1 MTLSAQTTRVKR
13 LARVSS
19 NSVTV
24 TNTDDVVMDYIN
36 EGVREFCKIANGVPG
51 EDYLTVAPVFDSR
64 TNWAIRITTSGG
76 TANLAATDVAI
87 TTNNRTNVAGATIAG
102 DLQDTL
108 SSAIG
113 GGSDTSTVS
122 FTTSGDILWTFLIT
136 PRGSPTS
143 ITIEAPQD
151 KQYVDARA
159 ILFGS
164 ADATQTGGTWRSGIG
179 QDAIVE
185 TALPSTF
192 LEMEFV
198 EWGQYRLRR
207 APYELFISPESS
219 GRPSYYA
226 IKNDRIRVYP
236 SPTTQ
241 ELFHI
246 RYKQAFADLATN
258 GDDNST
264 TCPLPANEHMAP
276 VYYGVSKLMEEKQQF
291 DEARNLYG
299 EFYRMAVAYKVRES
313 NQNPTL
319 FPSYRVFQPPN
330 VNVDQTGG
338 I

>member
-36 EGVREFCKIANGVPG
+36 EGVREFCKLVNGIPA

-76 TANLAATDVAI
+76 TANLAAEDVAI
-87 TTNNRTNVAGATIAG
+87 TTTNRTNVAGATIAS
-102 DLQDTL
+102 DLQATIR
-108 SSAIG
+108 SAIG
-113 GGSDTSTVS
+113 GDTASTVA
-122 FTTSGDILWTFLIT
+122 FTTSGDNLWTFLIT
-136 PRGSPTS
+136 PKGSPTS
-143 ITIEAPQD
+143 ISIEAPED
-151 KQYVDARA
+151 NQYVDARA

-164 ADATQTGGTWRSGIG
+164 ADSTQTAATWRSGIG

-185 TALPSTF
+185 TALPTTF

-198 EWGQYRLRR
+198 EWGKYRLSR

-226 IKNDRIRVYP
+226 VKNDRIRVYP
-236 SPTTQ
+236 SPTSQ

-246 RYKQAFADLATN
+246 RYKQAFADLDTN
-258 GDDNST
+258 GDDNSV

-276 VYYGVSKLMEEKQQF
+276 VYYSVSKLMEEKQQF
-291 DEARNLYG
+291 GEARNLYG
-299 EFYRMAVAYKVRES
+299 EFYRMATTYKVREN